1 MWSAVLVSMLG
12 AALILSACSNGN
24 GNDNGKG
31 KETNAKAEA
40 NSPKAGTADKSEDE
54 PIKAEPLTFSYFGN
68 YDWWG
73 ITSWGQ
79 DMISKWITEKMGVT
93 VKEVATGGAS
103 QAKLNTMIA
112 SNNLPDLILMDRG
125 PGVERLRAA
134 GALVPLDDYLDK
146 YPNFKQYV
154 GEATLNLLRSPD
166 GKLYQ
171 LPNYYTSTPN
181 GNSGWL
187 IEKKIYKELGSPA
200 LETFDDLHAYLKLV
214 KEKYPTVIPL
224 EIDTAGWGHRMIY
237 TGFKE
242 NNPPMLVDHSVYVD
256 GDQFKPIWGD
266 PVYAESLKYVSMLFR
281 EKLISQDALTQT
293 GDQLSEKLVN
303 GRVAVIAAGDAANL
317 GRTPDEELKKKDP
330 EDGYMAVWP
339 IHKEGLDKNK
349 ITPNN
354 WNSLGWNV
362 NVITKNAK
370 DPEGIF
376 RFLDWMTGPEG
387 QQVVWFGPQGVL
399 WDSVDGDGIPV
410 PNDKWTS
417 MPSEEKDK
425 IGLQSYNFVGNT
437 TFIDGAKVKI
447 EMALPEEK
455 RNWSTVQ
462 QTNVFWKTSMN
473 ATQFVN
479 LDPLPDT
486 AEGIAAQSVSEIA
499 KEALAKAI
507 FAKNDAEVD
516 AVLAQA
522 EKDARKVGFDQ
533 VLTFKTNAWHKNQTI
548 VEGN

>member
-1 MWSAVLVSMLG
+1 MKARKMLSVILVSMLG
-12 AALILSACSNGN
+12 SALLLSACSGNNSSNNGKSESGNATSTEGN
-24 GNDNGKG
+24 GNDTKAV
-31 KETNAKAEA
+31 KE
-40 NSPKAGTADKSEDE
+40 
-54 PIKAEPLTFSYFGN
+54 EPLTFSYFGN

-73 ITSWGQ
+73 LDSWGS
-79 DMISKWITEKMGVT
+79 DMISKWITDKKGVT

-112 SNNLPDLILMDRG
+112 SNELPDLILMDRG

-134 GALVPLDDYLDK
+134 GALVPLDEYLDK

-154 GEATLNLLRSPD
+154 GDATLNLLRSSD

-200 LETFDDLHAYLKLV
+200 LDTFDDLHAYLKLV
-214 KEKYPTVIPL
+214 KDKYPNVIPL
-224 EIDTAGWGHRMIY
+224 EIDTSGWGHRMIY

-256 GDQFKPIWGD
+256 GDALKPVWGD
-266 PVYAESLKYVSMLFR
+266 PAYAEALKYTSMLFR

-293 GDQLSEKLVN
+293 GDQLSEKLIN

-317 GRTPDEELKKKDP
+317 GRSPDEELKKKDP
-330 EDGYMAVWP
+330 EDGYMAIWP
-339 IHKEGLDKNK
+339 IHKAGLDKTK
-349 ITPNN
+349 IMPNN

-370 DPEGIF
+370 DPEAIF
-376 RFLDWMTGPEG
+376 RFLDWMTSPEG

-399 WDSVDGDGIPV
+399 WDSVDGDGIPI
-410 PNDKWTS
+410 PNDKWTT
-417 MPSEEKDK
+417 MPPEEKDK

-447 EMALPEEK
+447 EMALPEDK

-462 QTNVFWKTSMN
+462 QTNVFWKTSVN

-486 AEGIAAQSVSEIA
+486 AEGIAAQSVGEIA

-516 AVLAQA
+516 EVLAQA
-522 EKDARKVGFDQ
+522 EKDALKVGFDS
-533 VLTFKTNAWHKNQTI
+533 VLKFKENAWHNNQTI
-548 VEGN
+548 VGQ